1 MKSVVYAVV
10 TTAVLG
16 AGVTA
21 QQAGQAAKPA
31 AQTARPTTPPTTS
44 GTQAPGKMAAAHAVP
59 VPAAAEAQSKLVA
72 QYCAGCHSEKGKAGG
87 LSLVGFDAAKADK
100 TAEVAEKMIRKLR
113 AGMMPPPGARR
124 PDSAALS
131 SLVETLETK
140 IDSVAAVNPNPGW
153 RPFQRLNRAEYSRAV
168 QDLLG
173 LQVDVNSFLP
183 ADTISS
189 GFDNIADVQN
199 FSPTLMEGY
208 LRAASQISRLA
219 VGDRGASATS
229 VTYKIGRT
237 LSQMRHVDG
246 TPIGTRGGISV
257 MHVFP
262 ADGDYV
268 IKVSMHNEPLGGIY
282 GRYSMLTMGIKEQV
296 DVSVNGE
303 RVALI
308 EVSPS
313 ASETDFG
320 QNGGAN
326 GLEMK
331 TPAIHMKAGPQRL
344 SVAFIQRIDGPVDD
358 LIAPLENTLADVNI
372 SYGVTALPHMRDMS
386 VIGPTVVTGVSE
398 TTSRKKIFTCRPLTA
413 NEEETCAA
421 QIVKNLTGQAYRGF
435 SSPDDIQDAMEFF
448 AKGRKTGDFENGI
461 RLALQSILVSPRFL
475 FRLEQ
480 APANVVKAAGAYRVS
495 DQELASRLSFF
506 LWGAGPDAELMKAA
520 TSGALRTSLGLE
532 KTVRRM
538 LADKRSEAL
547 STRFAAQWLRL
558 QDLEK
563 MIPDYLLFPQYDD
576 TLAQAMIKETELF
589 FDSIVRED
597 RSVLDL
603 LTADYSFVN
612 ERLAKHYGIPNV
624 TGNQFRRVPVPEY
637 RRGLL
642 GQGSILVSTSVADRT
657 SPVLR
662 GKWVMDVLLGTPPPP
677 PPPNVPA
684 LDDSVKAN
692 EGGTMLSTRQRMEE
706 HRKNPT
712 CNACHRF
719 IDPLGL
725 SLENFDATGAW
736 RIKDNEVAVDVV
748 GDLYDGTKIDGPK
761 GLRDALLR
769 HQDMVLR
776 SFAENLLTYAI
787 GRRVEYADMPTVRA
801 VVRDAAKAN
810 NKLSAYVMGI
820 VNSPAFRMAKPET
833 QTKAVNTDVSR

>member
-1 MKSVVYAVV
+1 MKRVVYAVV
-10 TTAVLG
+10 ASAVVS

-21 QQAGQAAKPA
+21 EQAAPRRA
-31 AQTARPTTPPTTS
+31 AKAATPPV
-44 GTQAPGKMAAAHAVP
+44 KMAASH
-59 VPAAAEAQSKLVA
+59 AAAGLSPESQNQLVA
-72 QYCAGCHSEKGKAGG
+72 QYCATCHSERGKAGG
-87 LSLVGFDAAKADK
+87 LVLAGFDAAGVDK
-100 TAEVAEKMIRKLR
+100 KVDVAEKMIRKLR

-124 PDSAALS
+124 PDGATISQFVDA
-131 SLVETLETK
+131 LETR
-140 IDSVAAVNPNPGW
+140 IDTAAAANPNPGW
-153 RPFQRLNRAEYSRAV
+153 RPFQRLNRAEYARAV
-168 QDLLG
+168 KDLLG
-173 LQVDVNSFLP
+173 IQVDVNSFLP
-183 ADTISS
+183 PDTISS

-199 FSPTLMEGY
+199 FSPALMEGY

-219 VGDRGASATS
+219 VGDRNASATS

-237 LSQMRHVDG
+237 ASQMRHVDG
-246 TPIGTRGGISV
+246 TPMGTRGGTSV

-282 GRYSMLTMGIKEQV
+282 GRFSMLTMNIKEQV

-303 RVALI
+303 RVALLD
-308 EVSPS
+308 VSPS
-313 ASETDFG
+313 MSETDFG

-326 GLEMK
+326 GLELK
-331 TPAIHMKAGPQRL
+331 TPALHIKAGPQRV
-344 SVAFIQRIDGPVDD
+344 SVAFVQRLDGPVDD

-372 SYGVTALPHMRDMS
+372 SYGVTALPHMRDMAI
-386 VIGPTVVTGVSE
+386 IGPSIVTGVSE
-398 TTSRKKIFTCRPLTA
+398 TPSRKRIFTCRPLSPA
-413 NEEETCAA
+413 QEETCAA
-421 QIVKNLTGQAYRGF
+421 QIVKSLTGQAYRGAATA
-435 SSPDDIQDAMEFF
+435 DDIQDALEFY
-448 AKGRKTGDFENGI
+448 ARGRKTGDFENGV

-480 APANVVKAAGAYRVS
+480 APANQLKAASGAYRIS

-506 LWGAGPDAELMKAA
+506 LWAAGPDADLIKAA
-520 TSGALRTSLGLE
+520 TNGTLRTPAGLE
-532 KTVRRM
+532 KQVRRM

-547 STRFAAQWLRL
+547 STRFASQWLRL

-576 TLAQAMIKETELF
+576 TLSQSMIRETELF
-589 FDSIVRED
+589 FDSIVRD
-597 RSVLDL
+597 DHNVMDL
-603 LTADYSFVN
+603 FTADYSFVN

-624 TGNQFRRVPVPEY
+624 TGNQFRRVQMPEY

-662 GKWVMDVLLGTPPPP
+662 GKWIMDVLLGTPPPP

-692 EGGTMLSTRQRMEE
+692 EGGMMLTTRQRMEE

-725 SLENFDATGAW
+725 ALENFDATGAW

-748 GDLYDGTKIDGPK
+748 GDLYDGTKVNGPA

-787 GRRVEYADMPTVRA
+787 GRRVEYADMPAVRA
-801 VVRDAAKAN
+801 VVREAAKN
-810 NKLSAYVMGI
+810 DNRMSSFILGV
-820 VNSPAFRMAKPET
+820 VNTAAFRMAKIENTAP
-833 QTKAVNTDVSR
+833 KALNTDVSQNR

>member
-10 TTAVLG
+10 ASAVLG
-16 AGVTA
+16 AGVIA
-21 QQAGQAAKPA
+21 QQTEPKPA
-31 AQTARPTTPPTTS
+31 TRAAQPARPASPTA
-44 GTQAPGKMAAAHAVP
+44 APKPAVAHAQAGP
-59 VPAAAEAQSKLVA
+59 AAEAQTKLVA
-72 QYCAGCHSEKGKAGG
+72 QYCTGCHSEKGKAGG

-100 TAEVAEKMIRKLR
+100 NAEVAEKMIRKLR

-124 PDSAALS
+124 PEPVALS
-131 SLVETLETK
+131 GLVDALETK
-140 IDSVAAVNPNPGW
+140 IDAVAAVNPNPGW
-153 RPFQRLNRAEYSRAV
+153 RPFQRLNRAEYARAV

-183 ADTISS
+183 PDTISS

-219 VGDRGASATS
+219 VGDRNASATS

-257 MHVFP
+257 THVFP

-308 EVSPS
+308 DVSPS

-331 TPAIHMKAGPQRL
+331 TPAIHIKAGPQRL

-358 LIAPLENTLADVNI
+358 LIMPLENTLADVNI

-398 TTSRKKIFTCRPLTA
+398 TASRKKIFTCRPLDA
-413 NEEETCAA
+413 NQEETCAA
-421 QIVKNLTGQAYRGF
+421 QIVKNLTQQAYRGIV
-435 SSPDDIQDAMEFF
+435 SPDDIQDAMEFF
-448 AKGRKTGDFENGI
+448 AKGRKSGDFENGI

-475 FRLEQ
+475 FRLEP
-480 APANVVKAAGAYRVS
+480 APANVVKTAASYRIS
-495 DQELASRLSFF
+495 DQEMASRLSFF
-506 LWGAGPDAELMKAA
+506 LWDAGPDAELIKAA
-520 TSGALRTSLGLE
+520 NGGQLHTAVGLD
-532 KTVRRM
+532 KQVRRM

-547 STRFAAQWLRL
+547 STRFASQWLRL

-576 TLAQAMIKETELF
+576 SLAQSMLKETELF

-603 LTADYSFVN
+603 LTADYTFVN

-624 TGNQFRRVPVPEY
+624 TGNQFRRVQVPDY

-662 GKWVMDVLLGTPPPP
+662 GKWLMDVMLGTPPPP

-692 EGGTMLSTRQRMEE
+692 EGGTMLTTRQRMEE

-725 SLENFDATGAW
+725 ALENFDATGAW
-736 RIKDNEVAVDVV
+736 RIKDNEVPVDVV
-748 GDLYDGTKIDGPK
+748 GDLYDGTKINGPN
-761 GLRDALLR
+761 GLREALLR

-776 SFAENLLTYAI
+776 SFTENLMKYAL
-787 GRRVEYADMPTVRA
+787 GRRVEYSDMPTVRA
-801 VVRDAAKAN
+801 IVRDAAKSN
-810 NKLSAYVMGI
+810 NKLSAFVLGI
-820 VNSPAFRMAKPET
+820 VNSPAFRMTKPET